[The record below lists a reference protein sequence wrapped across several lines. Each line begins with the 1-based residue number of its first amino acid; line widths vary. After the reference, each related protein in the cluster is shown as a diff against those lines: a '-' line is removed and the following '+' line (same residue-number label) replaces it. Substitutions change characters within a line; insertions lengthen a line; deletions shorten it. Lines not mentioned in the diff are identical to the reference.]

1 MEKAYNSLKQMKL
14 SLRIQLLKE
23 NLMEEDELRE
33 TAETLAN
40 MVEEYKQ
47 ISFDSSDE
55 SDDEQDREVADDY

>member
-1 MEKAYNSLKQMKL
+1 MDKAYNSLKKMKL

-33 TAETLAN
+33 TTETLAT

-55 SDDEQDREVADDY
+55 SDDEQDREVGDDY

>member
-1 MEKAYNSLKQMKL
+1 MEKAYNSLKKMKL